1 MQDAQRKVAAMT
13 ASLDR
18 EDKAP
23 RITVLFASSKHLD
36 ESITESSRTMHT
48 EDVPDIKQPKSNDLD
63 RICGATDTAR
73 QRIMNAGDQLSAA
86 SRQRR
91 LALLD
96 QRQRQAARVPLTEC
110 DKTQAL
116 QNMLR
121 IRENEQSIGRVGTVN
136 GRRATLADPGAMV
149 SATTAKD
156 MDRFVTVIDTTD
168 TVQLQSF
175 SGRHESLLCLG
186 SVLKQII
193 SEATDGSLSV
203 NVFKNYV
210 LNDDSEIDIMSTDDL
225 VVT

>member
-1 MQDAQRKVAAMT
+1 
-13 ASLDR
+13 
-18 EDKAP
+18 
-23 RITVLFASSKHLD
+23 
-36 ESITESSRTMHT
+36 
-48 EDVPDIKQPKSNDLD
+48 
-63 RICGATDTAR
+63 
-73 QRIMNAGDQLSAA
+73 
-86 SRQRR
+86 
-91 LALLD
+91 
-96 QRQRQAARVPLTEC
+96 
-110 DKTQAL
+110 
-116 QNMLR
+116 MLR

-168 TVQLQSF
+168 TVQLHSF

-210 LNDDSEIDIMSTDDL
+210 LNDDSEIEIMATDDL
-225 VVT
+225 PL